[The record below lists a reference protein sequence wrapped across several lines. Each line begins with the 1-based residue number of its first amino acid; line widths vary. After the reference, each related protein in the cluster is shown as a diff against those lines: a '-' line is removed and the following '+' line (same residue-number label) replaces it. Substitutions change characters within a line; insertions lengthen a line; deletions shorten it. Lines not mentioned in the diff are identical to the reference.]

1 MKYRVL
7 AEYLTDGHFK
17 PLKPKVLFKSD
28 DIDECYD
35 FVDEYNEKNRDAW
48 VKLHVQEFVTRVIH
62 GYEDV

>member
-17 PLKPKVLFKSD
+17 PLDPKVLFKSD
-28 DIDECYD
+28 DIDKCYD

-48 VKLHVQEFVTRVIH
+48 VKLHVQEFVTRVIR